1 MNNNKFFNHVMAVP
15 PATNMDDLCA
25 FIGKLVSARG
35 VTHNL
40 YVMSDKELDHP
51 IPESKQVLLD
61 GAIQL
66 SQVLAGLC
74 NQYSC
79 VELTDAKFVMNQ
91 VTLIF
96 TCSGDRTHE
105 YIPIG

>member
-1 MNNNKFFNHVMAVP
+1 MTVP

-25 FIGKLVSARG
+25 FIGKLVAARG

-40 YVMSDKELDHP
+40 YVMSDNELDHP
-51 IPESKQVLLD
+51 IPESKQQLLAE
-61 GAIQL
+61 AIQL
-66 SQVLAGLC
+66 SQVLASVC
-74 NQYSC
+74 NQYTN
-79 VELTDAKFVMNQ
+79 VELTEAKFAMNQ
-91 VTLIF
+91 VILMF